1 MVTSNEFFKNLDS
14 ISVCIASG
22 ISIISE
28 QDIAVNPEYSGLAKG
43 ILGVFWQIICR
54 TVELIPSAPIINL
67 AWKDFV
73 VNFHQWFDFLSNERR
88 DWLQY

>member
-43 ILGVFWQIICR
+43 ILGVFW
-54 TVELIPSAPIINL
+54 
-67 AWKDFV
+67 
-73 VNFHQWFDFLSNERR
+73 
-88 DWLQY
+88 